1 MAVISTR
8 DDIVK
13 LRERCLEK
21 VAFYTALVS
30 VCDLWIRFYDRLC
43 VGIVTQKEDPGA
55 GS

>member
-1 MAVISTR
+1 MADSLSREDVL
-8 DDIVK
+8 K
-13 LRERCLEK
+13 ARERCLERA
-21 VAFYTALVS
+21 AFYTMLVS

>member
-1 MAVISTR
+1 MADSLSREDV
-8 DDIVK
+8 
-13 LRERCLEK
+13 LNARERCLERA
-21 VAFYTALVS
+21 AFYASLVS